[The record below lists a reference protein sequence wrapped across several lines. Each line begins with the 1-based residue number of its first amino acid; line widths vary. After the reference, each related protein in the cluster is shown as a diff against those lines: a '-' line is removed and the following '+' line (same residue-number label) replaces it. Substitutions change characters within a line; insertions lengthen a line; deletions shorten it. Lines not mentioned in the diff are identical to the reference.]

1 MSPALLYESR
11 FTGVSPQGPDG
22 LFSSTQVDEL
32 IAPLAEIRTSAISA
46 A

>member
-1 MSPALLYESR
+1 MSPALLYESP
-11 FTGVSPQGPDG
+11 FTDVSPQGPDG

-32 IAPLAEIRTSAISA
+32 IALLAKIRTSAITA